1 MNLFARINSLEN
13 TTNTEKQI
21 INFINQ
27 DPMEFSRM
35 TTDEIAKRC
44 YVSKASIYRF
54 CQKLGYSGLNEV
66 KLMITVSL
74 TDRLAHEE
82 VEVDFNR
89 PFHKEDTDFS
99 VLATIRKLYE
109 ETIYYS
115 STHLDMKEL
124 YYSTQ
129 ELKKHKNILI
139 FIDEKNYSVA
149 EIFKNRMRMLGANIE
164 IPDNDFMKLSVAQFS
179 SSEDIV
185 IYGTD
190 NPKLTMH
197 QEFFKTFAGNNT
209 KTILISPSN
218 DENIVRKATY
228 NLIMNTGEKP
238 MPTIANFSSNLA
250 FSFIFDVIYSLYFK
264 KDYDLNL
271 ENMKIL
277 YMKQKMTE

>member
-89 PFHKEDTDFS
+89 PLLS
-99 VLATIRKLYE
+99 LAR
-109 ETIYYS
+109 
-115 STHLDMKEL
+115 
-124 YYSTQ
+124 
-129 ELKKHKNILI
+129 
-139 FIDEKNYSVA
+139 V
-149 EIFKNRMRMLGANIE
+149 
-164 IPDNDFMKLSVAQFS
+164 
-179 SSEDIV
+179 
-185 IYGTD
+185 
-190 NPKLTMH
+190 
-197 QEFFKTFAGNNT
+197 
-209 KTILISPSN
+209 
-218 DENIVRKATY
+218 
-228 NLIMNTGEKP
+228 
-238 MPTIANFSSNLA
+238 
-250 FSFIFDVIYSLYFK
+250 
-264 KDYDLNL
+264 
-271 ENMKIL
+271 KIL
-277 YMKQKMTE
+277 